1 MTSSAVTPPL
11 PNTAQQQP
19 LDFALSEAQTP
30 MQAHENR
37 VRQLLDCGQQ
47 FIVPLFQRFY
57 VWETKYWE
65 TLWDDL
71 MDLIEDD
78 DPNRSHF
85 LGAVVVIPAT
95 DTAPSLPKFIL
106 IDGQQR
112 IATLLVLLAALR
124 DKARQTDDPQLA
136 EEIEQTLLVNRFRKG
151 DDYYKLLLSQSD
163 RTAFQH
169 LIQNR
174 IPHPDHQLCQCYDF
188 YTNKLNRAD
197 NPRLRDVLS
206 SIVDRLAVVTI
217 TLAATDNPYLVFESL
232 NFKGHKLTEADLIRN
247 YLFMRIPTDQQE
259 ALYQEYWLPMQT
271 AMGDDLTEYV
281 RHYLIRAGAF
291 VKQSEVYVTLKNS
304 LAQSDSRAALEELA
318 TFARYYA
325 KLRQPAQEKHRALST
340 ALTRL
345 NRLDVTTVYP
355 FLLNVYHDYARQTLT
370 AQAFL
375 DVLWTLEN
383 YLVRRFVCGAPTS
396 ELNKI
401 FPLLYRQTQ
410 QQATGDFGQAL
421 KRTLQAKKYPSD
433 AQFRVRLPTVKLY
446 GKGGLERKSKFLLET
461 LEDSYRHREPVHF
474 APLTIE
480 HVMPQTLTDE
490 WKAHLGSDWST
501 VHDLYLHTIGNLTL
515 TGDNSGLSN
524 SPFAEKRRRF
534 AESHLELNGYF
545 QTVHQWRLAD
555 IEQRAVAL
563 TERAIQ
569 CWPSF
574 GDTAEAVLDGNV
586 VTGTTPN
593 SVTVLG
599 VTTPV
604 KTWREVLSTTLEIL
618 AAHDQARFQTVL
630 EQYPHYIATQGQAF
644 RTPKPLGSHGY
655 FIETNLG
662 AISIHRFCQRAV
674 ATMGLS
680 PEAWTVTVKP
690 AAVSKNG
697 LNENEA

>member
-1 MTSSAVTPPL
+1 
-11 PNTAQQQP
+11 
-19 LDFALSEAQTP
+19 

-37 VRQLLDCGQQ
+37 IRQLLDSTQQ

-71 MDLIEDD
+71 IDIIEDS

-85 LGAVVVIPAT
+85 LGSVVVIPST

-112 IATLLVLLAALR
+112 IATLLVLLVALR
-124 DKARQTDDPQLA
+124 DQARQTGDARLA
-136 EEIEQTLLVNRFRKG
+136 EEIEQTLLVNRFKR
-151 DDYYKLLLSQSD
+151 DLDYYKLLLSQSD
-163 RTAFQH
+163 RIAFQH
-169 LIQNR
+169 LIQGQSPR
-174 IPHPDHQLCQCYDF
+174 PDHSLCRCYDF
-188 YTNKLNRAD
+188 YTRQLNR
-197 NPRLRDVLS
+197 PLS
-206 SIVDRLAVVTI
+206 PALPALLSAIVDRLAVVTI
-217 TLAATDNPYLVFESL
+217 TLAVHDNPYLVFESL

-259 ALYQEYWLPMQT
+259 ALYEQHWLPMQT
-271 AMGDDLTEYV
+271 ALGDNLTDFV
-281 RHYLIRAGAF
+281 RHFLIRAGAF
-291 VKQSEVYVTLKNS
+291 VKQSEVYVTLKNR
-304 LAQSDSRAALEELA
+304 LASSDARVALQELA
-318 TFARYYA
+318 IFARYYV
-325 KLRQPAQEKHRALST
+325 KLREPAQEPHRALST

-370 AQAFL
+370 ASAFVV
-375 DVLWTLEN
+375 VLHTLEN

-421 KRTLQAKKYPSD
+421 QQTLQTKNYPNDVKFRAKLPS
-433 AQFRVRLPTVKLY
+433 AKLY
-446 GKGGLERKSKFLLET
+446 GRGSLEQKAKFLLET

-490 WKAHLGSDWST
+490 WRAHLGSDWST
-501 VHDLYLHTIGNLTL
+501 VHDLYLHTLGNLTL

-524 SPFAEKRRRF
+524 STFAEKQKRF

-545 QTVHQWRLAD
+545 QTVNQWRLAD
-555 IEQRAVAL
+555 IEQRAEAL
-563 TERAIQ
+563 IERAIQ
-569 CWPSF
+569 CWSYF
-574 GDTAEAVLDGNV
+574 GDAAEAVLEGDSI
-586 VTGTTPN
+586 TGTVPD

-599 VTTPV
+599 VTTAV
-604 KTWREVLSTTLEIL
+604 KNWREVLSTTLETL
-618 AAHDQARFQTVL
+618 ALTDPVRFQVL
-630 EQYPHYIATQGQAF
+630 LNQYPHYIATSPQAF
-644 RTPKPLGSHGY
+644 RSPKPLTNGY
-655 FIETNLG
+655 FIETNLQAKG
-662 AISIHRFCQRAV
+662 IHRFCQRAV
-674 ATMGLS
+674 ATMDLP
-680 PEAWTVTVKP
+680 PETWAVKIRPAVTGTP
-690 AAVSKNG
+690 
-697 LNENEA
+697 